1 MYGSQNGWHQG
12 AGDIIREVTPLHDR
26 FGRPMRSLRIS
37 VTDRCNLRCQYCMP
51 ETEYVWLP
59 RENILTFEE
68 ITALTEAFTGEGVNR
83 IRITGGEPLLR
94 RDLPVLIESL
104 ASCAAIEDLALTTNG
119 ILLKTHAARLKR
131 AGLHRI
137 TVSLDTLKR
146 ERFRAL
152 TGSSDFDAVLGGI
165 HAAADTAFAS
175 LKLDSVVIRGT
186 NEDELIDLIEFAK
199 SVGAELRFIEYM
211 DVGGATRWSP
221 AAVVPRAEM
230 LEVIARHY
238 GGVIPIEE
246 RSSAPAERFLLPDGT
261 TFGIIASTTVPFCA
275 TCDRARLTAD
285 GVWLL
290 CLYAAAGTDLRR
302 PLRAG
307 ATREEL
313 RQLIRAVWSLRADR
327 GAEERLGMD
336 RQTTLVPLRAL
347 KKDAHLEMHTR
358 GG

>member
-1 MYGSQNGWHQG
+1 MSL
-12 AGDIIREVTPLHDR
+12 VDR
-26 FGRPMRSLRIS
+26 FGRPLRSLRIS

-51 ETEYVWLP
+51 EPEYVWLP
-59 RENILTFEE
+59 REDLLSFEE
-68 ITALTEAFTGEGVNR
+68 IETLTDAFIAEGVDR

-94 RDLPVLIESL
+94 RELPVLIEAL
-104 ASCAAIEDLALTTNG
+104 ARKPIADLALTTNG
-119 ILLKTHAARLKR
+119 VLLKAQAAALRA

-137 TVSLDTLKR
+137 TVSLDTLHR
-146 ERFRAL
+146 DRFRAL
-152 TGSSDFDAVLGGI
+152 SGSSDFDAVIAGI
-165 HAAADTAFAS
+165 EAAAAAGFAP
-175 LKLDSVVIRGT
+175 LKLDTVVIRGV
-186 NEDELIDLIEFAK
+186 NDDELIDLIEFGK
-199 SVGAELRFIEYM
+199 GVNAEVRFIEYM

-230 LEVIARHY
+230 LERIAAHY
-238 GGVIPIEE
+238 GGVLP
-246 RSSAPAERFLLPDGT
+246 RGDQGSAPAERFLLPNGT
-261 TFGIIASTTVPFCA
+261 TFGVIASTTQPFCSD
-275 TCDRARLTAD
+275 CDRARLTAD

-290 CLYAAAGTDLRR
+290 CLYATAGTDLRR

-307 ATREEL
+307 ATPDEV
-313 RQLIRAVWSLRADR
+313 RQLIHTVWSLRADR